1 VTAVL
6 ADTQAIVWWFTD
18 DSRQLSEAA
27 ASALEGADAGDGIFV
42 SAITLL
48 DLWYA
53 TQKRERPITPE
64 QLSILDDALVD
75 PAVNVHVLP
84 VTAVDARA
92 AWAPSREELR
102 DPFDRL
108 ILATA
113 RVRGLTL
120 VTADLQ
126 LRRLGLVETVW

>member
-1 VTAVL
+1 MTAVL
-6 ADTQAIVWWFTD
+6 ADTHTIVWWLTD
-18 DSRQLSEAA
+18 DRAALSDAASSALAA
-27 ASALEGADAGDGIFV
+27 ADESDGIFV

-48 DLWYA
+48 DIWYA
-53 TQKRERPITPE
+53 TQKRDRPITAD
-64 QLSILDDALVD
+64 QLRALDDAIAD

-92 AWAPSREELR
+92 AWEPSRGELR

-113 RVRGLTL
+113 RVRGLPL
-120 VTADLQ
+120 VTADAQ
-126 LRRLGLVETVW
+126 LRNIDSVETVW

>member
-1 VTAVL
+1 MTAVL
-6 ADTQAIVWWFTD
+6 ADTHAIVWWLAD
-18 DSRQLSEAA
+18 DRAKLSEAA
-27 ASALEGADAGDGIFV
+27 SSALADADESDGIFV

-53 TQKRERPITPE
+53 TQKRDRPITAD
-64 QLSILDDALVD
+64 QLSALDEAIAD

-92 AWAPSREELR
+92 AWEPSREELR

-113 RVRGLTL
+113 RVRGLVL
-120 VTADLQ
+120 VTADAQ
-126 LRRLGLVETVW
+126 LRSVESVETVW

>member
-1 VTAVL
+1 MTAVL
-6 ADTQAIVWWFTD
+6 ADTHAIVWWLAD
-18 DSRQLSEAA
+18 DRAELSEAA
-27 ASALEGADAGDGIFV
+27 LSALADADESDGIFV

-53 TQKRERPITPE
+53 TQKRDRPITAD
-64 QLSILDDALVD
+64 QLSALDEAIAD

-92 AWAPSREELR
+92 AWEPSREELR

-113 RVRGLTL
+113 RVRGLAL
-120 VTADLQ
+120 VTADAQ
-126 LRRLGLVETVW
+126 LRNIESVETVW